1 MERSQV
7 YSGTIT
13 AEQFLFY
20 EIRIASKYYL
30 DGVPVEAAIEEI
42 KENNLFQYPTE
53 RLVSRMVRS
62 CYKRLDALN
71 NDALRWELSAAPI
84 AIAKQINLYA
94 MMRYNRLVWDFMV
107 GVIGE
112 KYKNQDFSFTRKD
125 VNAFFSHLQEQNDDV
140 AGWSELTISKIK
152 QVLTKVLVE
161 AQMLDTVKSDRLNP
175 LFLCDELEDG
185 IRANNDTEAL
195 AAFNCFRYGGSGMG
209 NIKQELDRIRDRI
222 SDPSF
227 LANKGL
233 SNEVGIHV
241 FCYDPADEIIVR
253 DFIAR
258 LKGEKGTPYHIQEC
272 DLYEIFLKL
281 LEDKRVLKS
290 VDALEERRGKNY
302 LLDQLQK
309 IATPEALLEY
319 MKYEPHK
326 YGDVLFLT
334 GVGKI
339 YPFMRSHKM
348 LDSMQHLFADIPIV
362 MFYPGSFNG
371 QDLGLFGKFLDGHY
385 YRAFNLL

>member
-30 DGVPVEAAIEEI
+30 DGVPVEVAIEEI

-53 RLVSRMVRS
+53 RLVSRMVRC
-62 CYKRLDALN
+62 CYKRLDALD

-84 AIAKQINLYA
+84 AIAKQINLYV

-175 LFLCDELEDG
+175 LFLCDELEEG

-195 AAFNCFRYGGSGMG
+195 AAFNCFR
-209 NIKQELDRIRDRI
+209 
-222 SDPSF
+222 
-227 LANKGL
+227 
-233 SNEVGIHV
+233 
-241 FCYDPADEIIVR
+241 
-253 DFIAR
+253 
-258 LKGEKGTPYHIQEC
+258 
-272 DLYEIFLKL
+272 
-281 LEDKRVLKS
+281 
-290 VDALEERRGKNY
+290 
-302 LLDQLQK
+302 
-309 IATPEALLEY
+309 
-319 MKYEPHK
+319 
-326 YGDVLFLT
+326 
-334 GVGKI
+334 
-339 YPFMRSHKM
+339 
-348 LDSMQHLFADIPIV
+348 
-362 MFYPGSFNG
+362 
-371 QDLGLFGKFLDGHY
+371 
-385 YRAFNLL
+385 